1 MKKLIAILSIII
13 LSGISF
19 QANAGNEPF
28 FRPTK
33 NKTVK
38 RMTRTQVRKAQLG
51 YNYYHRV
58 NNKSKRNR

>member
-1 MKKLIAILSIII
+1 MKKLIAILIIF
-13 LSGISF
+13 LVSGTCF
-19 QANAGNEPF
+19 QANAKNDPF

-58 NNKSKRNR
+58 NNKSKRNL